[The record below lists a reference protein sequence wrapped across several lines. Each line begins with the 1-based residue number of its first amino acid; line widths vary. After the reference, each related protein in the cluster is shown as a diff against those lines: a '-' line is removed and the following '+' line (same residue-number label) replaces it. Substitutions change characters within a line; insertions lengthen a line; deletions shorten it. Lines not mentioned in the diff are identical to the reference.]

1 MALKEEEEEEKN
13 FTKLPKFPQQ
23 KGIADTKTNKKK
35 YWENAIFFGSITS
48 LDYFH

>member
-1 MALKEEEEEEKN
+1 LVYNAKDLQFKGIQLEMALKEEEEEKKN

-35 YWENAIFFGSITS
+35 Y
-48 LDYFH
+48 